1 MTGST
6 PSDAYHIPTVL
17 AGGTGGWSRVW
28 IPVVTAALV
37 LALGFLLVAATTMD
51 RDSTP
56 VMQPAPAAEAA
67 SR

>member
-28 IPVVTAALV
+28 IPVITAAIV
-37 LALGFLLVAATTMD
+37 VALGFLMVAATTD
-51 RDSTP
+51 RDSNP
-56 VMQPAPAAEAA
+56 PMQPAAATEAA

>member
-17 AGGTGGWSRVW
+17 AGSTGGWSRVW
-28 IPVVTAALV
+28 IPVVTAAIV
-37 LALGFLLVAATTMD
+37 VALGFLMIAVTTD
-51 RDSTP
+51 RDSTDMTSP
-56 VMQPAPAAEAA
+56 PSAVEAA